1 MSKRARITLEPAVDS
16 KPDQDTE
23 ATPQPKTEP
32 DARDDFIPAADKST
46 GTSVA
51 SRWAAVL
58 NTGNLVKVV
67 VVGLAAASIVL
78 LWKNRRL

>member
-1 MSKRARITLEPAVDS
+1 MSKRARITLNPAVDS

-23 ATPQPKTEP
+23 ASHPPKTEP
-32 DARDDFIPAADKST
+32 DARDDDFASAADKSS

-51 SRWAAVL
+51 SRWAAL
-58 NTGNLVKVV
+58 STGNIVKAVV
-67 VVGLAAASIVL
+67 LGLAAVSIVL